1 VVNEPRQD
9 AALLRGLTE
18 RRIGRRDLFRY
29 AGLGAGALGVSAF
42 LASCGVSGTAGAPS
56 GSASS
61 TDWKAFWAKQ
71 QQAGVMNFANWPA
84 YIDTHKGTH
93 PSLDEFKK
101 QTGITVNYKPVINN
115 NDSFY
120 ATIRPPLEQGKDTGW
135 DLIVISSGPQLSR
148 LIKFGWLIPL
158 DLDKLPNFKKYGA
171 DSVKDPN
178 YDPDNTYTITWQSG
192 LTGIGVNRKY
202 VKEDVT
208 SLNQLFDARYEGHI
222 GMMSDN
228 TELGSAGLLTLGI
241 QPSTS
246 TPDQW
251 TQAAA
256 KLQQQKDDGLVR
268 NYYDQSYLNAL
279 QNGDIWVTQA
289 WSGDIF
295 SSQQIGYP
303 ELEFVVPDEGAMI
316 WHDNMMIPLHAQ
328 HPLDAITY
336 MNYVYEPKVAAEIAD
351 WVWYMTPVPAA
362 KQIIAKQLDDP
373 TVANS
378 PLVFPDA
385 AITAKMT
392 EYYDFKDF
400 QDEQTWNDTFQPIID
415 G

>member
-1 VVNEPRQD
+1 MFDDPSPD
-9 AALLRGLTE
+9 PALLRGLTQ
-18 RRIGRRDLFRY
+18 RRIGRRDVFKY
-29 AGLGAGALGVSAF
+29 AGVGAGALGLSAI
-42 LASCGVSGTAGAPS
+42 LAACGVSGTSGAPS
-56 GSASS
+56 ASASS
-61 TDWKAFWAKQ
+61 TDWNAFWAQQ
-71 QQAGVMNFANWPA
+71 QQAGVLNFANWPA
-84 YIDTHKGTH
+84 YIDTRKGTH
-93 PSLDEFKK
+93 PSLDQFKQ
-101 QTGITVNYKPVINN
+101 QTGIAVNYKPVINN

-120 ATIRPPLEQGKDTGW
+120 ATIRPSLEQGKDTGW
-135 DLIVISSGPQLSR
+135 DLMVISNGAQLTR

-158 DLDKLPNFKKYGA
+158 DMSKLPNFQKYA
-171 DSVKDPN
+171 ASSVKDPN
-178 YDPDNTYTITWQSG
+178 YDPNNTHTITWQSG
-192 LTGIGVNRKY
+192 LTGLGVNRKF
-202 VKEDVT
+202 VQDDIT
-208 SLNQLFDARYEGHI
+208 SLSQLFDPKYKGHI

-228 TELGSAGLLTLGI
+228 TELGSAGLLSIGV
-241 QPSTS
+241 QPATS

-251 TQAAA
+251 TQAAQ

-268 NYYDQSYLNAL
+268 NYYDQGYLNAL
-279 QNGDIWVTQA
+279 QNGDIWISQA

-303 ELEFVVPDEGAMI
+303 ELEFVVPEEGAMI

-362 KQIIAKQLDDP
+362 KEIIANQLQDP

-385 AITAKMT
+385 AITKKMT
-392 EYYDFKDF
+392 QYYDFKDF